1 MCFREE
7 ERGEE
12 KQWEVVAMA
21 IMTMKELLEAGVH
34 FGHQTKRWNPKMKEY
49 IYTERN
55 GIHIF
60 DLRITITKMTE
71 AYNFVSN
78 LAKEEKT
85 VIFVGTKKAAQD
97 IVKEEAE
104 RCGMMYVNQRW
115 VGGLLTNFSTI
126 KTRVSRL
133 NELEKLV
140 AEGYLDSIPIKE
152 RVTIEREFAKLRK
165 LFEGVKNITS
175 LPAAIFVTDTHK
187 ERSAILEAR
196 RLHIPV
202 IGIVDSNSDPEEMNY
217 PLPGNDDAIRSIRL
231 FSSIIANAVIEG
243 KEGRVEEERQ
253 EKAKSEEEN
262 IDSTEEIEEELDEEV
277 SK

>member
-152 RVTIEREFAKLRK
+152 RVSVEREFAKLRK

>member
-1 MCFREE
+1 
-7 ERGEE
+7 
-12 KQWEVVAMA
+12 MA

-49 IYTERN
+49 IYAERN

-60 DLRITITKMTE
+60 DLRITIKKVAE
-71 AYNFVSN
+71 AYNFISN
-78 LAKEEKT
+78 LAKEGKT

-126 KTRVSRL
+126 KTRINRL

-152 RVTIEREFAKLRK
+152 RVSVEREFAKLRK
-165 LFEGVKNITS
+165 LFEGVKNVTS

-231 FSSIIANAVIEG
+231 FSSIIANAIIEG
-243 KEGRVEEERQ
+243 KEGRVEEEKRQ
-253 EKAKSEEEN
+253 EKAKTKSEEEN
-262 IDSTEEIEEELDEEV
+262 LDSTEEIKEELDEEV